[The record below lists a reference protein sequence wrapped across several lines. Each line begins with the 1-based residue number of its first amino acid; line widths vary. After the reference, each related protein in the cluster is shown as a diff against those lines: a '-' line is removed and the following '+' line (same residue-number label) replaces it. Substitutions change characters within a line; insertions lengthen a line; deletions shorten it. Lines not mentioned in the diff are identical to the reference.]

1 MQRIEIV
8 NAGLEDLVVG
18 PEGDGGARR
27 IRGAHDLHLLDGLA
41 ARELHLVGVA
51 VATNLNAV
59 SYTHLEETPVDLGD
73 GNDMSED
80 LLDE

>member
-8 NAGLEDLVVG
+8 DAGLEDLVVG

-51 VATNLNAV
+51 IATNLNDHALGQRVDDGDAHAV
-59 SYTHLEETPVDLGD
+59 QAPETL
-73 GNDMSED
+73 
-80 LLDE
+80 